1 MKFDALKA
9 IKIAAL
15 VVGVGVSIAQSYVA
29 DKELDA
35 KVAEKLAEALENK

>member
-1 MKFDALKA
+1 MKFDALKV
-9 IKIAAL
+9 IKYAAL
-15 VVGVGVSIAQSYVA
+15 AVSVGVAIAQNYVA